1 MPSSLEEIKW
11 KNEPRRYMGPK
22 YARVPRGA
30 IVELIAVVN
39 GKIGVFKYDGEVIWC
54 PVRLLHK
61 VEHEVKF

>member
-1 MPSSLEEIKW
+1 
-11 KNEPRRYMGPK
+11 MGPK